1 VPGEKHKVELAIPLA
16 AVSATI
22 RVLIRPPSGA
32 VLISNSIMADEAIRF
47 DGPYLIG
54 HIPVEMPDIFIELI
68 DGAQD
73 CFIETLGYEADL
85 DGSRRAHRER
95 LRLSGKVV
103 VEAKPAILDERQRF
117 YAAIGFAVSQWQ
129 HVEAAL
135 ANILIFLVVAGDW
148 FAANAAFF
156 SSISFAGKLDMVD
169 AAAQKHLLVQ
179 PDLLTEWGNL
189 RDEALSKSKLRNNFA
204 HYMSAVRIAP
214 RDKYRLYL
222 EPSILNTNNQGRD
235 TSPRYNFVNIED
247 AARSFGETA
256 QRLMDF
262 LPKLAPRQSP

>member
-189 RDEALSKSKLRNNFA
+189 RD
-204 HYMSAVRIAP
+204 AVRIAP